1 MRHKIP
7 HSLPIEIARR
17 ATKAALDSYKAQMAE
32 YNPKGHWLS
41 EDRARVSFT
50 VAGRTLDGA
59 VTVTTASVDME
70 LEVPF
75 LFRPF
80 KGVAMRIVQA
90 EIELW
95 LARAK
100 AGEFDD
106 E

>member
-1 MRHKIP
+1 MRHQIP
-7 HSLPIEIARR
+7 HSLPIETARR
-17 ATKAALDSYKAQMAE
+17 ATKAALDSYKSQMAE
-32 YNPKGHWLS
+32 YSPQGYWLS
-41 EDRARVSFT
+41 ENRAKVSFT

-59 VTVTTASVDME
+59 VTVTTSSVDMV

-90 EIELW
+90 EIERW
-95 LARAK
+95 LARARD
-100 AGEFDD
+100 GEFDD